1 MMFST
6 ETKTGKLL
14 AALQNGEALT
24 EGQMRVRFG
33 LKNPRATVSDI
44 RYAGFAVYANQHK
57 DTKGRMTT
65 KYRIGRPSRAIVAAG
80 YRAMAMGIA

>member
-1 MMFST
+1 
-6 ETKTGKLL
+6 
-14 AALQNGEALT
+14 LT

-57 DTKGRMTT
+57 DTKGRVTT